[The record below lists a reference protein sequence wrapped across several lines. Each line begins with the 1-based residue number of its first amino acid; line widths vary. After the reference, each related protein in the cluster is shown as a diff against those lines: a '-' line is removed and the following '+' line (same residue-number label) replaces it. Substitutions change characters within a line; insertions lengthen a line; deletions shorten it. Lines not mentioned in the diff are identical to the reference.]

1 VLGLVE
7 HFDESLEMYEA
18 VFGLPFPDAMLHKS
32 QAQADHQMHRHS
44 GEDMDR
50 RKQVQEELLAQFT
63 TNPELDQL
71 ISIDLDLYVVFPPHL
86 RIYRCRVANRII
98 QIYAL
103 LNTNVV
109 GLEQI

>member
-1 VLGLVE
+1 V
-7 HFDESLEMYEA
+7 
-18 VFGLPFPDAMLHKS
+18 
-32 QAQADHQMHRHS
+32 
-44 GEDMDR
+44 
-50 RKQVQEELLAQFT
+50 
-63 TNPELDQL
+63 
-71 ISIDLDLYVVFPPHL
+71 